1 MSNIDSIKGLEF
13 IMPVI
18 LLLLGSL
25 LTVHRMKKNIKLG
38 AKLKWKEEFRNKTI
52 DFIRESMELHNKSVF
67 LNLTPSDNDLEKNK
81 VTGNF
86 VDISQKFD
94 AAFYAIDL
102 MIKDEN
108 DDTRFLIIK
117 YREIK
122 DEAFNEFENESG
134 STDSS
139 TINEFYQLAKSIY
152 NNEDY
157 LNKII

>member
-1 MSNIDSIKGLEF
+1 MSSIDWIKVLEF
-13 IMPVI
+13 IMPVA

-38 AKLKWKEEFRNKTI
+38 AKLKWKEEFRNKI
-52 DFIRESMELHNKSVF
+52 IIFIRESMELHNKSVF
-67 LNLTPSDNDLEKNK
+67 YNLTPSDNDLDENK
-81 VTGNF
+81 ITGDF

-94 AAFYAIDL
+94 AAFYDIDL

-108 DDTRFLIIK
+108 DDIRFLKAK

-134 STDSS
+134 STESN
-139 TINEFYQLAKSIY
+139 TINEFYQSAKSIY